1 VTDERALDL
10 IIDRRRVVEVLVS
23 FPDGTCF
30 ACLAQKTGLELER
43 VITGVD
49 PIPPRLV
56 AYSGSAPCPFC
67 SERRPVVSIYRA
79 S

>member
-1 VTDERALDL
+1 MTDRELVAE
-10 IIDRRRVVEVLVS
+10 ILVS

-43 VITGVD
+43 VITAVD
-49 PIPPRLV
+49 AIPPRLV
-56 AYSGSAPCPFC
+56 AYSGSVPCPFC